1 MSDEKQPVY
10 PDLSSYGLTATGTD
24 DVMPT
29 KSDPE
34 RQQQQQVN
42 PQHFRLQ
49 QICEIKNFFEDEAE
63 NRRKIYSKYKKA
75 FL

>member
-1 MSDEKQPVY
+1 MSDEKQPEKQPVY
-10 PDLSSYGLTATGTD
+10 PDLSSYN
-24 DVMPT
+24 VMP
-29 KSDPE
+29 
-34 RQQQQQVN
+34 QQQQVN

-49 QICEIKNFFEDEAE
+49 QICEIKKFFEDEAE